1 MLTVTSSSQSSERSL
16 APAPGVTPPPT
27 EGSSYR
33 FLSDVIIARGLV
45 QPAAMKT
52 ALQASLAGRSLTD
65 ILVDNG
71 HLGEDDL
78 ARTLAEHH
86 RLDHV
91 DLEVF
96 EVDTEAASLIEPDV
110 AQRFGAVPIA
120 VLASGVLVV
129 ALHDPNGSTA
139 ALEFARLT
147 GRVIQPAVAS
157 RSQVE
162 TLIGSLRHKH
172 PVDAMLRAA
181 SSNAGAVLG
190 QAAAFSAAG
199 HEPVGGGQAVAFPA
213 SPVPCRGPGH
223 GLPGE
228 PCSRCRGLGRGL
240 PGEPCSGCRG
250 PGRGL
255 PGEPCSG
262 RRGPGRGL
270 PGEPCPRRRGPGRGL
285 PGEPCS
291 GCRGP
296 GRGLPGEP

>member
-1 MLTVTSSSQSSERSL
+1 MRADDYCVLTVTSSSQSSERSL
-16 APAPGVTPPPT
+16 APAPGVTPPPA

-52 ALQASLAGRSLTD
+52 ALQASLAGRSLTE

-96 EVDTEAASLIEPDV
+96 EVDTEAASLIAPDV

-147 GRVIQPAVAS
+147 GRIIQPAVAS
-157 RSQVE
+157 RSQIE
-162 TLIGSLRHKH
+162 TLIESLRHKH
-172 PVDAMLRAA
+172 PADEMLRAA
-181 SSNAGAVLG
+181 SSNAGHA
-190 QAAAFSAAG
+190 SS
-199 HEPVGGGQAVAFPA
+199 QAVAFGGEPRA
-213 SPVPCRGPGH
+213 GCGGPGH

-228 PCSRCRGLGRGL
+228 P
-240 PGEPCSGCRG
+240 
-250 PGRGL
+250 
-255 PGEPCSG
+255 
-262 RRGPGRGL
+262 
-270 PGEPCPRRRGPGRGL
+270 
-285 PGEPCS
+285 
-291 GCRGP
+291 
-296 GRGLPGEP
+296 